1 MDLKGIISISGKP
14 GLFKVIAQNKNN
26 VIVESLIDNKK
37 FPAYASDRISA
48 LDDIS
53 VYTTDEDLPLKDVL
67 SKLLI
72 QEGGKKGLSHKEDPV
87 KLRDNIMNIVPNLDI
102 DRVYPSD
109 VKKIFQWYNLLL
121 DNELIQLEVIDESGT
136 TPKDNAVKEE
146 LNEEKTKAKKAATTK
161 KPTAKVAAK
170 DKVISKTSAPKKAA
184 AVKTGSTRGK

>member
-26 VIVESLIDNKK
+26 VIVESLIDKKK

-53 VYTTDEDLPLKDVL
+53 VYTTDEDLPLKEVL
-67 SKLLI
+67 SKLL
-72 QEGGKKGLSHKEDPV
+72 EKESGKNCLSHKEESA
-87 KLRDNIMNIVPNLDI
+87 KLRDSLLSIVPNLDI

-109 VKKIFQWYNLLL
+109 IKKVFQWYNLLL
-121 DNELIQLEVIDESGT
+121 DNGLIKLEEAEVI
-136 TPKDNAVKEE
+136 KEE
-146 LNEEKTKAKKAATTK
+146 AAAGEEVNGDKPATK
-161 KPTAKVAAK
+161 KPSSVKKQGAKLATK
-170 DKVISKTSAPKKAA
+170 DKSVVKTSAPKKVA

>member
-14 GLFKVIAQNKNN
+14 GLFKVLAQNKNN
-26 VIVESLIDNKK
+26 VIVESLIDKKK

-67 SKLLI
+67 GKLL
-72 QEGGKKGLSHKEDPV
+72 EKENGKNCLSHKEDPT
-87 KLRDNIMNIVPNLDI
+87 KLRDSLLSIVPNLDV

-109 VKKIFQWYNLLL
+109 IKKVFQWYNLLL
-121 DNELIQLEVIDESGT
+121 DNELIKLEEVKVTKEKEVSG
-136 TPKDNAVKEE
+136 EE
-146 LNEEKTKAKKAATTK
+146 GNGEKPPAIK
-161 KPTAKVAAK
+161 KPKTVKKPAAK
-170 DKVISKTSAPKKAA
+170 TATKDKSVVKTSAPKKVA